1 MSLYRPLSHCHAWC
15 HIVCCFQ
22 TTVPTVPHNLTVH
35 TVPGLVGGEVLLGK
49 ESPGG
54 SSHSST
60 GGSGSGPYQ
69 VLTLFIVI
77 TC

>member
-1 MSLYRPLSHCHAWC
+1 MP
-15 HIVCCFQ
+15 V
-22 TTVPTVPHNLTVH
+22 VPHNLTVH
-35 TVPGLVGGEVLLGK
+35 TGPGLGAGEMLMCK

-69 VLTLFIVI
+69 VLTTVLTVTHID
-77 TC
+77 

>member
-1 MSLYRPLSHCHAWC
+1 MP
-15 HIVCCFQ
+15 V
-22 TTVPTVPHNLTVH
+22 VPHNLTVH
-35 TVPGLVGGEVLLGK
+35 TGPGHGAGEMLLCK

-69 VLTLFIVI
+69 VLTTVLTVTHID
-77 TC
+77 